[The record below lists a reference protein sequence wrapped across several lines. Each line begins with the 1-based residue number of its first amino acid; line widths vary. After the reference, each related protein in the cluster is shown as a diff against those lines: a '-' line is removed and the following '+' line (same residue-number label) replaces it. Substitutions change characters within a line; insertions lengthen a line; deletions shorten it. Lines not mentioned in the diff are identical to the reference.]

1 MSLVLEPG
9 ARVLEEWV
17 LERPLGEGGYAEVWL
32 ARRAV
37 GQPVA
42 IKFQKKD
49 VLPMVALRA
58 FTRESSRVA
67 SLRHPNIVTILGAG
81 VVDGRAYTIMEYLDG
96 STLEEVVSEAREGQ
110 RGLPLSSVLRWS
122 RELSSALDA
131 LHAEGLVHRDL
142 KPPNIMIC
150 APDRRAKV
158 LDLGLA
164 HDAHVVADDLTTL
177 GRVKGTTA
185 YMSPEQA
192 MGERVGPPSDVFAL
206 TTIVFELLTGLR
218 PWLRNTNG
226 GFLLAGERV
235 PTLVNDRYTVLE
247 RIVHG
252 VRPRPS
258 VLVRDMPAVLDH
270 VFAAGW
276 SLDPAERPS
285 PTRVWVSR
293 LEAAF
298 ASAAPMSSVWL
309 MPERGSGLAD
319 ARAPLLAPRSA
330 TPALFDHPTVH
341 VTEVAPPRGR
351 PSSDGPSPDET
362 SAALYDETPGD
373 ATRPP
378 RALGQT
384 LLLAPA
390 DQTLLAEPRDR
401 PSLERADT
409 QALGSQPPPSTGRPS
424 WPWVAG
430 ALLLLAAGVW
440 GVSEALLALEGPRA
454 GALRPPAPD
463 AASAS
468 VAPTSALPDP
478 SMRPV
483 GAVSGAASGVTSAA
497 TSSASDGD
505 AGSASVGGG
514 GALGRVATSP
524 TVEAAPPRGGTRAS
538 PSPVARGGT
547 SAAPSVRAT
556 PSARATPRASA
567 RPSPSAIEPGP
578 DPALARLRARLE
590 ADPAGALDDV
600 GAAVRARA
608 RALEPERRRAV
619 ERWVDSAV
627 ELRDPRP
634 LVLAI
639 DALMTRP

>member
-32 ARRAV
+32 ARRAD

-81 VVDGRAYTIMEYLDG
+81 VADGRAYTIMEYLDG

-110 RGLPLSSVLRWS
+110 RGLPLSSVLGWS

-285 PTRVWVSR
+285 PTRVWVAR

-351 PSSDGPSPDET
+351 PSRDGPSPDET
-362 SAALYDETPGD
+362 STALYDETPGD

-384 LLLAPA
+384 LLLTPA
-390 DQTLLAEPRDR
+390 DQTLLAEPRGR

-409 QALGSQPPPSTGRPS
+409 QAVGSQPPTTGRPS
-424 WPWVAG
+424 WPWAAG
-430 ALLLLAAGVW
+430 ALLLLGAGVW
-440 GVSEALLALEGPRA
+440 GVSEALLALESPRA
-454 GALRPPAPD
+454 GVLRPPVPD
-463 AASAS
+463 AAPVPLAHSSAS
-468 VAPTSALPDP
+468 PDP
-478 SMRPV
+478 STRPV
-483 GAVSGAASGVTSAA
+483 GAVSAV
-497 TSSASDGD
+497 TSSASGGD
-505 AGSASVGGG
+505 AGSASVGVD
-514 GALGRVATSP
+514 GALERAEASSSAIAP
-524 TVEAAPPRGGTRAS
+524 TVDAAPPRGGTRAS
-538 PSPVARGGT
+538 PSPVARVGT

-556 PSARATPRASA
+556 PSARATPRATA
-567 RPSPSAIEPGP
+567 RPSPSPIEPGP
-578 DPALARLRARLE
+578 DPELARLRGRLE

-608 RALEPERRRAV
+608 RALDPQRRRAV

-634 LVLAI
+634 LVLAL
-639 DALMTRP
+639 DALASSR

>member
-1 MSLVLEPG
+1 MNLLLEPG

-17 LERPLGEGGYAEVWL
+17 LDRPLGEGGYAEVWL
-32 ARRAV
+32 ARRAD
-37 GQPVA
+37 GRPVA

-58 FTRESSRVA
+58 FARESSRVA
-67 SLRHPNIVTILGAG
+67 SLRHPNIVSILGAG

-142 KPPNIMIC
+142 KPPNVMIC

-164 HDAHVVADDLTTL
+164 HDVHVVADDLTTL

-285 PTRVWVSR
+285 PTRVWVAR

-298 ASAAPMSSVWL
+298 ASAAPLSSVWL

-341 VTEVAPPRGR
+341 VTEVGAPLGGHA
-351 PSSDGPSPDET
+351 SHET
-362 SAALYDETPGD
+362 SAALDEATPSDLTG
-373 ATRPP
+373 P
-378 RALGQT
+378 RLAPAQT
-384 LLLAPA
+384 LVLPPA
-390 DQTLLAEPRDR
+390 DQTLLAATRGR

-409 QALGSQPPPSTGRPS
+409 QALGSPLPPRRAT

-430 ALLLLAAGVW
+430 ASLLLAVGVW
-440 GVSEALLALEGPRA
+440 GVSEALLALESPRGRALRAGSAAAEPALDAVSVPSGHAGAQRDAPAQPVGAVRGATASASERPEVGRADTQPAHAESQVDHALAAPGVREGARAPTRDPATSPRA
-454 GALRPPAPD
+454 GARVVSSP
-463 AASAS
+463 SARG
-468 VAPTSALPDP
+468 P
-478 SMRPV
+478 
-483 GAVSGAASGVTSAA
+483 
-497 TSSASDGD
+497 
-505 AGSASVGGG
+505 
-514 GALGRVATSP
+514 
-524 TVEAAPPRGGTRAS
+524 AAP
-538 PSPVARGGT
+538 
-547 SAAPSVRAT
+547 
-556 PSARATPRASA
+556 RATPRVSASA
-567 RPSPSAIEPGP
+567 SASSAPSGAGP
-578 DPALARLRARLE
+578 DPVLARLRARLE
-590 ADPAGALDDV
+590 ADPTGAIDDV

-608 RALEPERRRAV
+608 LTLDPERRRAV

-634 LVLAI
+634 LVLAL
-639 DALMTRP
+639 DALAASP

>member
-9 ARVLEEWV
+9 ERVLEEWV

-32 ARRAV
+32 ARRED
-37 GQPVA
+37 GRPVA

-96 STLEEVVSEAREGQ
+96 STLEEVVAEAREAQ

-142 KPPNIMIC
+142 KPPNVMIC
-150 APDRRAKV
+150 APDQRAKV

-164 HDAHVVADDLTTL
+164 HDVHVVADDLTTL

-247 RIVHG
+247 RIAYG

-276 SLDPAERPS
+276 SLDPAERPA
-285 PTRVWVSR
+285 PTRVWVAR

-341 VTEVAPPRGR
+341 MTEVGPPPGLA
-351 PSSDGPSPDET
+351 PDE
-362 SAALYDETPGD
+362 SGAALDEETPSD
-373 ATRPP
+373 LTRPP
-378 RALGQT
+378 PAPVHT

-390 DQTLLAEPRDR
+390 DQTLLADGRGR
-401 PSLERADT
+401 AALERAET
-409 QALGSQPPPSTGRPS
+409 QAVVGSQPPPRRR
-424 WPWVAG
+424 WPWAVG
-430 ALLLLAAGVW
+430 AAALLAAGVW
-440 GVSEALLALEGPRA
+440 GVSEALLALEQRHEVATGRVEPASA
-454 GALRPPAPD
+454 GASEIRPA
-463 AASAS
+463 
-468 VAPTSALPDP
+468 
-478 SMRPV
+478 PV
-483 GAVSGAASGVTSAA
+483 GAIGEPSAPPAAPTVAGATGAEGRAVVAAEPDGGVVDAA
-497 TSSASDGD
+497 EVD
-505 AGSASVGGG
+505 AGVRLDA
-514 GALGRVATSP
+514 GARVASSP
-524 TVEAAPPRGGTRAS
+524 RAPGVS
-538 PSPVARGGT
+538 
-547 SAAPSVRAT
+547 
-556 PSARATPRASA
+556 RATPRATA
-567 RPSPSAIEPGP
+567 RPSPEPPAVVGP

-600 GAAVRARA
+600 GAELRARA

-634 LVLAI
+634 LLLAL
-639 DALMTRP
+639 DALGR